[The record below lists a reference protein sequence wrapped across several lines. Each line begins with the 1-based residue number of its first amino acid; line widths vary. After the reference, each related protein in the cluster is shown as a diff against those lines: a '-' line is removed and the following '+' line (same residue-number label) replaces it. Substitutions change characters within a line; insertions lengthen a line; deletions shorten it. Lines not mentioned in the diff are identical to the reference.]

1 MRAAIF
7 RKGEIV
13 VGEVAEPKPGPGQV
27 LVKTLACGICG
38 TDLHA
43 RVHADKMIEMSKYLP
58 WRKPMDP
65 SRGVVFG
72 HEFCCEVLDYGPGC
86 TGRIKRGAR
95 VVSIQRLIVGNEVQ
109 GIGTQTTIPVL
120 TPTYS
125 SVRGADAGGTGAR
138 VDRDG

>member
-13 VGEVAEPKPGPGQV
+13 VGEVAEAKPGPGQV

-58 WRKPMDP
+58 WRKPMDL
-65 SRGVVFG
+65 SRDVVFG
-72 HEFCCEVLDYGPGC
+72 HEFAAKCWTSVLAAPAAS
-86 TGRIKRGAR
+86 RRARGSFR
-95 VVSIQRLIVGNEVQ
+95 S
-109 GIGTQTTIPVL
+109 
-120 TPTYS
+120 
-125 SVRGADAGGTGAR
+125 RG
-138 VDRDG
+138 

>member
-13 VGEVAEPKPGPGQV
+13 VGEIAEPKPGPGQV

-58 WRKPMDP
+58 WRKPMDL
-65 SRGVVFG
+65 SRD
-72 HEFCCEVLDYGPGC
+72 EM
-86 TGRIKRGAR
+86 GR
-95 VVSIQRLIVGNEVQ
+95 
-109 GIGTQTTIPVL
+109 
-120 TPTYS
+120 
-125 SVRGADAGGTGAR
+125 R
-138 VDRDG
+138 VDLDGPTMRLYLRAGLVIHPSHATAWHRRMSRFFFRTLGHHRLGGDQETRD

>member
-1 MRAAIF
+1 VAELRLAALKPARTGSAMRAAIF

-58 WRKPMDP
+58 WRKPTTRTKILVLMP
-65 SRGVVFG
+65 SKS
-72 HEFCCEVLDYGPGC
+72 FC
-86 TGRIKRGAR
+86 
-95 VVSIQRLIVGNEVQ
+95 QR
-109 GIGTQTTIPVL
+109 
-120 TPTYS
+120 S
-125 SVRGADAGGTGAR
+125 
-138 VDRDG
+138 